1 MKEINDSNKSSKK
14 PSNKVFAIIL
24 CILLF
29 CVCAVQ
35 CFAQVTS
42 RSKSKNEV
50 AKDDQYLAV
59 IEQLYYYIQQNYVDE
74 VDPQVLYEGALS
86 GMLNA
91 LGDPHSSYLNEADWR
106 SITDLSVGS
115 FGGIGVSISKP
126 NESTPDKPAY
136 VEVVSPIDDGPGARA
151 GIQAG
156 DKILKIGD
164 VDTSTI
170 TMEEV
175 LKILRGEIGTAV
187 TITIRRGKT
196 MEFERTLVRAK
207 IENPTIKFGMI
218 GKTGYI
224 RITEFGSTTA
234 ERFQEALDSCAEQGY
249 DSLIIDL
256 RNNGG
261 GLLSAAVSI
270 ADKFIDSGT
279 IVSTKSRIAY
289 ENSVFYASR
298 RKTVVR
304 DIPVIVLINGGSASA
319 SEILS
324 GALKDAKIA
333 YLVGERS
340 YGKGSVQAPRELLN
354 NDGFKI
360 TIAKYY
366 SPSDVNIDKIGIP
379 ADLEVLNPELSEAE
393 SESYVEIL
401 ENEVIEKYVEDHPGM
416 TESDISAYAKQLS
429 VKYGMEE
436 RLLRKLVR
444 NEVDRT
450 TVGSRLYDLDYDI
463 QLNAALD
470 LIKKGNFKELMKTT
484 KTLKEIQEEEVK

>member
-1 MKEINDSNKSSKK
+1 MKEINDSNKSGSKAF
-14 PSNKVFAIIL
+14 PIIL

-29 CVCAVQ
+29 CICAVQ

-42 RSKSKNEV
+42 RSKAKNELS
-50 AKDDQYLAV
+50 KDDQYLSV
-59 IEQLYYYIQQNYVDE
+59 IEQLYYYIQQNYVEE

-91 LGDPHSSYLNEADWR
+91 LGDPHSVYLNQADWR

-126 NESTPDKPAY
+126 NVSTPEKPAY
-136 VEVVSPIDDGPGARA
+136 VEVVTPIDNSPGSKA
-151 GIQAG
+151 GIQPG
-156 DKILKIGD
+156 DKIIKIGD

-175 LKILRGEIGTAV
+175 LKILRGDIGSPV
-187 TITIRRGKT
+187 TITILRGKKMT
-196 MEFERTLVRAK
+196 FERTLIRAK
-207 IENPTIKFGMI
+207 IENPTIKAGMI
-218 GKTGYI
+218 GNTGYI
-224 RITEFGSTTA
+224 RITEFASNTA
-234 ERFQEALDSCAEQGY
+234 EKFQEALDDFADKNY

-256 RNNGG
+256 RNNPG
-261 GLLSAAVSI
+261 GLLSAAVNI

-304 DIPVIVLINGGSASA
+304 NIPVIVLINGGSASA

-324 GALKDAKIA
+324 GALKDAHIA
-333 YLVGERS
+333 YLVGART
-340 YGKGSVQAPRELLN
+340 YGKGSVQSPKELLN
-354 NDGFKI
+354 QDGFKI
-360 TIAKYY
+360 TISRYY
-366 SPSDVNIDKIGIP
+366 SPSDVNIDKVGIP
-379 ADLEVLNPELSEAE
+379 ADLEVIYPDLTDDEAKAYIDLME
-393 SESYVEIL
+393 SEI
-401 ENEVIEKYVEDHPGM
+401 IEKYVEDHQDM
-416 TESDISAYAKQLS
+416 TENDIASYAKELQSKYKIELS
-429 VKYGMEE
+429 F
-436 RLLRKLVR
+436 LRKLIR

-450 TVGSRLYDLDYDI
+450 RPSRLYDLDYDI

-470 LIKKGNFKELMKTT
+470 ILKKGNFKELMSTS
-484 KTLKEIQEEEVK
+484 KTLKEIQQEEAK